1 MSFLIITGMSGA
13 GKSQV
18 VDTLEDIGYF
28 CVDNVPP
35 VMLGKFAEMTTASG
49 GPMDNLALVIDARGR
64 RLFETFVEELNNLRQ
79 RGISFRL
86 VFLSASDDVLL
97 NRYKESRRRHP
108 LSVISGGSL
117 KEAIRLE
124 REMLKEAY
132 QDADVIIDTS
142 LTSIAQ
148 LKAQISASFGEDT
161 GAGMLVRVLSF
172 GFKYGV
178 PVEADLVFDL
188 RCLPNPFYVDELK
201 AQTGLDKPV
210 VDYVMQWP
218 QAQQLLDKIIDLID
232 FLLPLYQEEGKS
244 QLVIGLGCTGGRHR
258 SVTFAEAIG
267 AHILDRHQH
276 TMTWHRDIGRQTA
289 G

>member
-1 MSFLIITGMSGA
+1 MSFLIITGMSGS

-64 RLFETFVEELNNLRQ
+64 RLFETFIEELNDLHR
-79 RGISFRL
+79 RDIGFRL
-86 VFLSASDDVLL
+86 IFLNANDDVLL
-97 NRYKESRRRHP
+97 NRYKEGRRRHP

-117 KEAIRLE
+117 EEAIRLE
-124 REMLKEAY
+124 REMLTEAY
-132 QDADVIIDTS
+132 HSADVIIDTS
-142 LTSIAQ
+142 LTTISQ
-148 LKAQISASFGEDT
+148 LKAQIAASFSEDT

-172 GFKYGV
+172 GFKHGI

-201 AQTGLDKPV
+201 EKTGLDQPV
-210 VDYVMQWP
+210 ADYVMQWP
-218 QAQQLLDKIIDLID
+218 QSLQLLDKLLELID
-232 FLLPLYQEEGKS
+232 FLIPLYQEEGKS
-244 QLVIGLGCTGGRHR
+244 QLVIALGCTGGHHR
-258 SVTFAEAIG
+258 SVAFAEAIG
-267 AHILDRHQH
+267 AHILERHQH
-276 TMTWHRDIGRQTA
+276 TMTWHRDIA
-289 G
+289 K

>member
-97 NRYKESRRRHP
+97 NRYKEGRRRHP